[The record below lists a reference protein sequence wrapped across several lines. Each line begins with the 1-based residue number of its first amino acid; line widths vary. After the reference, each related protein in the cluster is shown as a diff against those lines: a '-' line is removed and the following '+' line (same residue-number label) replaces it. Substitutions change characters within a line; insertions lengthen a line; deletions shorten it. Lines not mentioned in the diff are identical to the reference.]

1 MRLGEGESNRGK
13 SVDMGSCVL
22 ELKANWCSLPAGM
35 IHYPG
40 IKQNWGRGPAENSS
54 SLFLSLCDASK

>member
-35 IHYPG
+35 DPLSWNKTELG
-40 IKQNWGRGPAENSS
+40 EGTSRKQLLA
-54 SLFLSLCDASK
+54 LSQFV